1 MGVWDVRNHGRPVGR
16 VRRDVPGDEGDW
28 FRRLLGFE
36 PDDLQERV
44 LRSRSRHGILNC
56 TRQWGKSTITAAMAV
71 RQAYSQAE
79 SLTLNPVSTGSSAP
93 APPAAFQ

>member
-1 MGVWDVRNHGRPVGR
+1 L
-16 VRRDVPGDEGDW
+16 E
-28 FRRLLGFE
+28 E
-36 PDDLQERV
+36 
-44 LRSRSRHGILNC
+44 
-56 TRQWGKSTITAAMAV
+56 WGKSTITAAMAV